1 MPLAN
6 YLKMTKRQQVLALLA
21 LGWTFRR
28 IERETQVRRETI
40 SKYAR
45 EAPQIRP
52 KRSPAFP
59 GQ

>member
-6 YLKMTKRQQVLALLA
+6 YLKMTKRRQVLTLLA

-45 EAPQIRP
+45 EAP
-52 KRSPAFP
+52 AFP
-59 GQ
+59 DH